1 MIMQN
6 PRDAGCGSESDRKAI
21 KQRAEK
27 DRNSINKSRKLPP
40 ERIET
45 DFGYIQIED
54 TTSRGEPVRL
64 YRHNGA
70 FSSGTFLRREKKYD
84 IVFDYPKRF
93 EEAFRFIRVHR
104 ALMIGG
110 AAYQYPKYFISHHA
124 GSMDVVEIDPMAERI
139 ARKWFYLD
147 DLFEE
152 FQLEESGRL
161 NCITADARDYLAGA
175 DQKYDV
181 IFNDA
186 FSGASPVMK
195 LATLEATAKIKEHL
209 TEGGIYMSNVI
220 GTVYGE
226 GSDFLKSLLATAQKV
241 FLHVHVLYTNPED
254 RDGMTKGNYMLMA
267 TDLDIAPEGKI
278 RYHVSRFDTVLRDPE
293 A

>member
-27 DRNSINKSRKLPP
+27 DRNPMNKSRKLPP

-110 AAYQYPKYFISHHA
+110 AAYQYPKYFI
-124 GSMDVVEIDPMAERI
+124 
-139 ARKWFYLD
+139 
-147 DLFEE
+147 
-152 FQLEESGRL
+152 
-161 NCITADARDYLAGA
+161 
-175 DQKYDV
+175 
-181 IFNDA
+181 
-186 FSGASPVMK
+186 
-195 LATLEATAKIKEHL
+195 
-209 TEGGIYMSNVI
+209 
-220 GTVYGE
+220 
-226 GSDFLKSLLATAQKV
+226 LLA
-241 FLHVHVLYTNPED
+241 L
-254 RDGMTKGNYMLMA
+254 
-267 TDLDIAPEGKI
+267 
-278 RYHVSRFDTVLRDPE
+278 
-293 A
+293 